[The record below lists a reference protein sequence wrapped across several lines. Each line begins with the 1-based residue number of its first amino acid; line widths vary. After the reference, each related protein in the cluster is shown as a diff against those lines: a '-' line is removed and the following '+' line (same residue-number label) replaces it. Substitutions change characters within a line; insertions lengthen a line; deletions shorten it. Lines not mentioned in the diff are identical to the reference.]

1 MPPPTVCPIPRV
13 VSSSKCKP
21 GPLFKYDTVS
31 KRNVS
36 CFSQSIDYSSL
47 GDFTLTS
54 WEFVGSDPLELRAI
68 WTPSSNATSYT
79 LLFLVSDTYP
89 VTSSSTVLA
98 SYSTVNS
105 GDLLS
110 VPFQY
115 SDINCK
121 FFGVQVIA
129 MSECATKYSNII
141 SDQYLIIQPPI
152 PPATATL
159 TFGVSDLTINFPNG
173 INVFE
178 YEVYLYDVT
187 IGDYALINPILS
199 GVTTNLSPW
208 VISYLSLIP
217 FQARDPP
224 LITGNQYK
232 LIIAVVSSPGGCF
245 AEQDYHPVVFN
256 QTFPSPP

>member
-1 MPPPTVCPIPRV
+1 M
-13 VSSSKCKP
+13 
-21 GPLFKYDTVS
+21 L
-31 KRNVS
+31 
-36 CFSQSIDYSSL
+36 
-47 GDFTLTS
+47 S
-54 WEFVGSDPLELRAI
+54 WEFVGIDPIQLQAI

-79 LLFLVSDTYP
+79 VLFLVSDTYP

-98 SYSTVNS
+98 SYSNVNS
-105 GDLLS
+105 GDLLP
-110 VPFQY
+110 VTFP
-115 SDINCK
+115 DTAINCK

-129 MSECATKYSNII
+129 STECFSKQSNLI
-141 SDQYLIIQPPI
+141 SDQYLTIQSPVA
-152 PPATATL
+152 PATATL
-159 TFGVSDLTINFPNG
+159 TFGVSDLTIDFPNG

-232 LIIAVVSSPGGCF
+232 LIIVVTSSPGGCF
-245 AEQDYHPVVFN
+245 DEQDYPPVVFD